1 MGEDRV
7 LDSGESMVPE
17 AGTGQKGTTVGASKK
32 DRPGSASRGQRGR
45 RSLRDSRPSLIQASY
60 LSARRGFPSDAALAE
75 AFPVSPSR
83 VARWKQGEIPD
94 RENARFLRDVGIVV
108 SLLDEYLDD
117 DVIPDW
123 LHGVNAHLGDRRPL
137 EAIREGRLSEVVRA
151 IEAEKSGAF
160 A

>member
-1 MGEDRV
+1 
-7 LDSGESMVPE
+7 
-17 AGTGQKGTTVGASKK
+17 
-32 DRPGSASRGQRGR
+32 
-45 RSLRDSRPSLIQASY
+45 
-60 LSARRGFPSDAALAE
+60 
-75 AFPVSPSR
+75 